1 MGTFLE
7 EAVHTEVMETGTG
20 DRIGILAFPAVNWT
34 VLCKLVNLPDIQV
47 S

>member
-1 MGTFLE
+1 MGIFLE
-7 EAVHTEVMETGTG
+7 EAVHIEVMETDTE
-20 DRIGILAFPAVNWT
+20 DRIGILAFPGVNWT